1 MDTRVNTVRDKIVHI
16 VDDDEAVRKALT
28 RSLEQR
34 AYRVKSYVSAEEFL
48 DSYRHLVPGCLLLD
62 VRMPGLNGLELQ
74 DILIE
79 RKIPLPVIFISG
91 HGDIPMSVRAMKGGA
106 VDFLEKPYP
115 VEMLIERVD
124 SALAT
129 AGSMHEAAVRESYIT
144 SCFEQL
150 TPREKDVMI
159 RLVAG
164 AANTSNKIIAR
175 DLDISH
181 RTVDDHRARVMAKMQ
196 ARSVAELV
204 QMAKVCGVYQEESI
218 GHSD

>member
-1 MDTRVNTVRDKIVHI
+1 MDTIEKSVYI

-34 AYRVKSYVSAEEFL
+34 GYQVKAYASAEEFL
-48 DSYRHLVPGCLLLD
+48 ETYQHTAPGCLLLD
-62 VRMPGLNGLELQ
+62 VRMPGLNGLEVQ
-74 DILIE
+74 EILTE
-79 RKIPLPVIFISG
+79 RKIPLPIIFSTG

-115 VEMLIERVD
+115 VEKLIERID
-124 SALAT
+124 SALESA
-129 AGSMHEAAVRESYIT
+129 SEMHEYAQKEEHIT
-144 SCFEQL
+144 NCFSQL
-150 TPREKDVMI
+150 TPRERDVMI

-164 AANTSNKIIAR
+164 AADTSNKVIAR

-196 ARSVAELV
+196 ARSLAELV
-204 QMAKVCGVYQEESI
+204 QMSKICGVYKSE
-218 GHSD
+218 

>member
-1 MDTRVNTVRDKIVHI
+1 MESEENTVRENSVYI
-16 VDDDEAVRKALT
+16 VDDDEAVRRALT

-34 AYRVKSYVSAEEFL
+34 GYAVKSYASAEEFL
-48 DSYRHLVPGCLLLD
+48 NTYQHTAPGCLLLD

-74 DILIE
+74 EILVE
-79 RKIPLPVIFISG
+79 KKIPLPVIFITG
-91 HGDIPMSVRAMKGGA
+91 HGDIPMSVRAMKSGA

-124 SALAT
+124 NALNSA
-129 AGSMHEAAVRESYIT
+129 GEMHDAAIKEAHIN

-150 TPREKDVMI
+150 TPRERDVMI

-164 AANTSNKIIAR
+164 AADTSNKIIAR
-175 DLDISH
+175 ELDISH

-196 ARSVAELV
+196 ARSLAELV
-204 QMAKVCGVYQEESI
+204 QMAKACGVYREE
-218 GHSD
+218 

>member
-1 MDTRVNTVRDKIVHI
+1 MDSVEKSVYI
-16 VDDDEAVRKALT
+16 VDDDEAVRKALE

-34 AYRVKSYVSAEEFL
+34 GYQVRSYASAEEFL
-48 DSYRHLVPGCLLLD
+48 ESYQHTAPGCLLLD

-74 DILIE
+74 EILTE
-79 RKIPLPVIFISG
+79 RKIPLPIIFITG

-115 VEMLIERVD
+115 VEMLIERVE
-124 SALAT
+124 SAFEA
-129 AGSMHEAAVRESYIT
+129 AGDMHENALREAHVN

-150 TPREKDVMI
+150 TPRERDVMI

-164 AANTSNKIIAR
+164 AADTSNKVIAR
-175 DLDISH
+175 ELEISH

-196 ARSVAELV
+196 ARSLAELV
-204 QMAKVCGVYQEESI
+204 QMAKICGVYQAEDNNSPTSPE
-218 GHSD
+218 